1 MVIKGPVASAGSI
14 LYFSNVRG
22 INVPNK
28 AAKIITANKEIL
40 TVRLSPIPYP
50 NPNAAP
56 NIIKEQMILLKIL
69 LLFLGT
75 LQERSILILELI
87 ILLV

>member
-28 AAKIITANKEIL
+28 AAKTITANNEIL
-40 TVRLSPIPYP
+40 TVRLSSMLYH
-50 NPNAAP
+50 NANVAP
-56 NIIKEQMILLKIL
+56 NMITEQIIP
-69 LLFLGT
+69 FNSPT
-75 LQERSILILELI
+75 PNSFSNF
-87 ILLV
+87 